1 LTAGRRASNR
11 LASTRTWRGSLCAEY
26 ADMPLLELRKLTKHF
41 GGVIAVNELD
51 LTIESGEI
59 VGLIGPNGAG
69 KTTVFNLISGVLA
82 PSKGQVLFRG
92 EDITGFKPHKI
103 AQRGLVRTFQ
113 HTMLVSEMT
122 VLQNILLGFHLT
134 SVRTIWK
141 AILNTPS
148 TRASEERLLE
158 KANELADFMGLGD
171 VRHVLARN
179 LPHGHQRSLGIAM
192 ALAANPEL
200 IMLDE
205 PVAGMNPFETAQTME
220 RIGQI
225 RDRGT
230 TVLLVEHDMKMVM
243 GICERLC
250 VLNFGVKIAEG
261 RPDEIRSNAQ
271 VIEAYLGTAYAAQV
285 D

>member
-1 LTAGRRASNR
+1 
-11 LASTRTWRGSLCAEY
+11 
-26 ADMPLLELRKLTKHF
+26 MPLLELRKLTKHF

-92 EDITGFKPHKI
+92 KDITGFKPHKI

-261 RPDEIRSNAQ
+261 RPDEIRSNNQ